1 MKLSKS
7 NVGIII
13 TLLLCVVVIVGS
25 AVVYGQKE
33 KEYKAEKKAVEEQL
47 VEDKGK
53 IKMPSPVVDE
63 KLSADDSVP
72 SAVDKVV
79 EKEPVPPPVTK
90 ESVNEDERL
99 AKLWFDLR
107 QPESDGS
114 QFPDLVSGLESY
126 LKTGGTPQV
135 ISNFNLSLVSEEDYG
150 FQEKS
155 VRTDVG
161 TVKLVTMLSPTSVEK
176 NKRVTT
182 FVVYEQGEGY
192 NVSVWEDMNLVP
204 FDIGYEVF
212 GETFNI
218 YVSGHVVNEDLF
230 SEKGSVG
237 FYALKYKDEAIE
249 PVELTGFN
257 VPNVDSSIV
266 NGVLNLSSLDGNV
279 VPFFYIE
286 YENEGESTGKLL
298 LALESDQGSEVYSIS
313 QQNGK
318 INLTLEEV
326 YGE

>member
-13 TLLLCVVVIVGS
+13 TLSLCVVAIVGS

-47 VEDKGK
+47 IEDKGK
-53 IKMPSPVVDE
+53 IKTPNRVVDE

-72 SAVDKVV
+72 TAVDKVV
-79 EKEPVPPPVTK
+79 EEPLPPPVTE
-90 ESVNEDERL
+90 ESVNEDEKL

-114 QFPDLVSGLESY
+114 QLPELVSGLEVY

-135 ISNFNLSLVSEEDYG
+135 VSNFNLSLVSSEDYG

-155 VRTDVG
+155 VRTDAG
-161 TVKLVTMLSPTSVEK
+161 TVKLVTMLAPTSVEE
-176 NKRVTT
+176 NKRITT
-182 FVVYEQGEGY
+182 FVVYEQGDGY

-204 FDIGYEVF
+204 FDIGYELF

-237 FYALKYKDEAIE
+237 FYALKYKDQAIE

-257 VPNVDSSIV
+257 VPNVNSSIV

-298 LALESDQGSEVYSIS
+298 LALESNQGSEVYSIS